1 VVAPVIALSIVG
13 ALVAGGGL
21 LAAGAALWTVIR

>member
-1 VVAPVIALSIVG
+1 MSEG

-21 LAAGAALWTVIR
+21 ERSPKVERIVTVVA